1 MRDQPDDLS
10 PKERCLLAQ
19 LKEQHRQHAQQP
31 GENADV
37 VCTVSTQPE
46 YPDRRFA
53 EFRVGGE
60 IYGRFWVIPFV
71 NQVPCLCGHG
81 HV

>member
-37 VCTVSTQPE
+37 VCTVSTE
-46 YPDRRFA
+46 RDNRAKGRMALLFLGSNDA
-53 EFRVGGE
+53 ELYVRKQSLAIVD
-60 IYGRFWVIPFV
+60 
-71 NQVPCLCGHG
+71 
-81 HV
+81 